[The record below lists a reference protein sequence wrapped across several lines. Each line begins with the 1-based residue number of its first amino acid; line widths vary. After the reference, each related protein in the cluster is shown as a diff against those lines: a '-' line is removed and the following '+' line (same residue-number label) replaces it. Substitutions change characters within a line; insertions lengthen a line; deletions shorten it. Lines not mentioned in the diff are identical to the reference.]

1 RLRSKARAS
10 CSHTTEKNTWRR
22 KSMDEVKDGV
32 KITTD
37 IEATDLLG
45 MLVRR
50 IQLESPRKGDLRKQ
64 AQEVVEKITYLGGEL
79 KVIEVDGVSNA
90 VQIRSKKPAENGY
103 VEVILRGGNFL
114 SLERK
119 PEALHI
125 SKGDF
130 ERLIRE
136 LTEIL
141 SR

>member
-1 RLRSKARAS
+1 
-10 CSHTTEKNTWRR
+10 
-22 KSMDEVKDGV
+22 MDEVKV
-32 KITTD
+32 TTD

-64 AQEVVEKITYLGGEL
+64 AQEVVERISYLGGEL
-79 KVIEVDGVSNA
+79 KVIEVDGISNA
-90 VQIRSKKPAENGY
+90 VQIRSKKPEANGY
-103 VEVILRGGNFL
+103 IEVILRGGNFL

-119 PEALHI
+119 PTSLHI

-141 SR
+141 AA

>member
-1 RLRSKARAS
+1 M
-10 CSHTTEKNTWRR
+10 TEKNTWRR

-90 VQIRSKKPAENGY
+90 VQIRSKKPVENGY
-103 VEVILRGGNFL
+103 VEVILRRGNYL

-119 PEALHI
+119 GSPLHI

-130 ERLIRE
+130 EKLVKDLKQIF
-136 LTEIL
+136 
-141 SR
+141 

>member
-1 RLRSKARAS
+1 
-10 CSHTTEKNTWRR
+10 
-22 KSMDEVKDGV
+22 MDEVRDGV

-45 MLVRR
+45 MLVRK
-50 IQLESPRKGDLRKQ
+50 IELESPRKGDLRKQ
-64 AQEVVEKITYLGGEL
+64 AQEIVEKITYLGGEL

-90 VQIRSKKPAENGY
+90 VQIRSRKPEANGY

-119 PEALHI
+119 PAALHI

-130 ERLIRE
+130 EKLVQE
-136 LTEIL
+136 LTDII
-141 SR
+141 SRG

>member
-1 RLRSKARAS
+1 
-10 CSHTTEKNTWRR
+10 
-22 KSMDEVKDGV
+22 MDEVKV
-32 KITTD
+32 TTD

-50 IQLESPRKGDLRKQ
+50 IQLESLRKGDLRKQ
-64 AQEVVEKITYLGGEL
+64 AQGVVERITYLGSEL

-90 VQIRSKKPAENGY
+90 VQIRSKKPENGY
-103 VEVILRGGNFL
+103 IEVILRGGNFL

-119 PEALHI
+119 PTSLHI

-130 ERLIRE
+130 ERLVKE

-141 SR
+141 NAG

>member
-1 RLRSKARAS
+1 
-10 CSHTTEKNTWRR
+10 
-22 KSMDEVKDGV
+22 MDEVKV
-32 KITTD
+32 TTD

-50 IQLESPRKGDLRKQ
+50 IQLDAPRKGDLRKQ
-64 AQEVVEKITYLGGEL
+64 AHEVVEKITYLGGEL

-90 VQIRSKKPAENGY
+90 VQIRTKKPAENGY

-130 ERLIRE
+130 ERLIKE
-136 LTEIL
+136 LTSIL
-141 SR
+141 TNSVTETEFL